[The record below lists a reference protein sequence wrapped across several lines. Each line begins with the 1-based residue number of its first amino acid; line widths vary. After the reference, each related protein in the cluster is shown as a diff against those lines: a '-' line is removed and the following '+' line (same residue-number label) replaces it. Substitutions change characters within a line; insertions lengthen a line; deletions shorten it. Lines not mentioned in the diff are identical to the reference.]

1 MIKKIFGTFGTRLL
15 NALVGFVTLWF
26 GTNFLG
32 REAWGIGATV
42 LVDVSLLLIAVELL
56 SGSGLIYF
64 TPRISFSSLFKLSH
78 IWIFLVTG
86 TISLV
91 LYALHAL
98 CPSIYYGFVPEG
110 YGLHIVIMVFLYS
123 FHNFNMNILLGKERV
138 GTQNILFIIQFMTQL
153 ISMIMYIFIF
163 DIRNANAFIYSLITG
178 YFTVNIFGF
187 ICIIPYFKE
196 RYVKDSESKSLIRIA
211 KEMLNF
217 GSMIQLSTL
226 VTMINRRIS
235 YIVIKNVFG
244 DAEVGVY
251 TSGTQ
256 VSEATKLIGNSIALV
271 QFSSISNMDDDEKAA
286 AITITF
292 LKLACI
298 LTAACMIV
306 ICLIPKSIFAW
317 IFTEEF
323 AEIKDVLISLSP
335 GMIFLAADMIFSHY
349 FSGINKPKY
358 NLYGTL
364 VGLAITI
371 PSIAILIPMY
381 GIIGAGISVSLTYF
395 GTIFYQW
402 IIFKKINKTK
412 TKELIPT
419 LNDFK
424 TLVESIK
431 MQFFNNSTNKN

>member
-15 NALVGFVTLWF
+15 NAIVGFVTLWF

-64 TPRISFSSLFKLSH
+64 TPRKPFSIIYKLSH
-78 IWIFLVTG
+78 IWIFFVVG
-86 TISLV
+86 MISLIF
-91 LYALHAL
+91 YALYSL
-98 CPSIYYGFVPEG
+98 CPNVYHGFVPEG
-110 YGLHIVIMVFLYS
+110 YGLHIIIMVFLYS
-123 FHNFNMNILLGKERV
+123 FHNFNMNVLLGKERV
-138 GTQNILFIIQFMTQL
+138 GTQNILFIIQFMTQM
-153 ISMIMYIFIF
+153 ISMIFYIFVL
-163 DIRNANAFIYSLITG
+163 DIRNADAFIYSLITG
-178 YFTVNIFGF
+178 YTIVNIAGF
-187 ICIIPYFKE
+187 LCILKYLKNSEPRANEQNKE
-196 RYVKDSESKSLIRIA
+196 SLLSVA

-226 VTMINRRIS
+226 VTMVNRRIS

-244 DAEVGVY
+244 DGEVGVY

-256 VSEATKLIGNSIALV
+256 VSEATKLIGHSIALV
-271 QFSSISNMDDDEKAA
+271 QFSSISNMDDDKKAA
-286 AITITF
+286 AITVTF
-292 LKLACI
+292 LKLACV
-298 LTAACMIV
+298 LTALCMFV
-306 ICLIPKSIFAW
+306 ICLIPKSVFAW
-317 IFTEEF
+317 IFSEEF
-323 AEIKDVLISLSP
+323 AGIKDVLLTLSP
-335 GMIFLAADMIFSHY
+335 GMVFLAADMVFSHY

-371 PSIAILIPMY
+371 PSISILIPMY

-402 IIFKKINKTK
+402 IIFKKINGTK
-412 TKELIPT
+412 TKELMPT

-424 TLVESIK
+424 TLVVSVK
-431 MQFFNNSTNKN
+431 SQFFK

>member
-15 NALVGFVTLWF
+15 NAIVGFVTLWF

-64 TPRISFSSLFKLSH
+64 TPRKPFSIIYKLSH
-78 IWIFLVTG
+78 IWIFFVVG
-86 TISLV
+86 TISLIF
-91 LYALHAL
+91 YALYSL
-98 CPSIYYGFVPEG
+98 CPNVYHGFVPEG
-110 YGLHIVIMVFLYS
+110 YGLHIIIMVFLYS
-123 FHNFNMNILLGKERV
+123 FHNFNMNVLLGKERV
-138 GTQNILFIIQFMTQL
+138 GTQNILFIIQFMTQM
-153 ISMIMYIFIF
+153 ISMIFYIFVL
-163 DIRNANAFIYSLITG
+163 DIRNADAFIFSLITG
-178 YFTVNIFGF
+178 YTIVNIAGF
-187 ICIIPYFKE
+187 LCILKYLKNSEPRANEQNKE
-196 RYVKDSESKSLIRIA
+196 SLLSVA

-226 VTMINRRIS
+226 VTMVNRRIS

-244 DAEVGVY
+244 DGEVGVY

-256 VSEATKLIGNSIALV
+256 VSEATKLIGHSIALV
-271 QFSSISNMDDDEKAA
+271 QFSSISNMDDDKKAA
-286 AITITF
+286 AITVTF
-292 LKLACI
+292 LKLACV
-298 LTAACMIV
+298 LTALCMFV
-306 ICLIPKSIFAW
+306 ICLIPKSVFAW
-317 IFTEEF
+317 IFSEEF
-323 AEIKDVLISLSP
+323 AGIKDVLLTLSP
-335 GMIFLAADMIFSHY
+335 GMVFLAADMVFSHY

-371 PSIAILIPMY
+371 PSISILIPMY

-402 IIFKKINKTK
+402 IIFKKINGTK
-412 TKELIPT
+412 TKELMPT

-424 TLVESIK
+424 TLVVSVK
-431 MQFFNNSTNKN
+431 SQFFK

>member
-15 NALVGFVTLWF
+15 NAIVGFVTLWF

-64 TPRISFSSLFKLSH
+64 TPRKPFSIIYKLSH
-78 IWIFLVTG
+78 IWIFFVVG
-86 TISLV
+86 TISLIF
-91 LYALHAL
+91 YALYSL
-98 CPSIYYGFVPEG
+98 CPNVYHGFVPEG
-110 YGLHIVIMVFLYS
+110 YGLHIIIMVFLYS
-123 FHNFNMNILLGKERV
+123 FHNFNMNVLLGKERV
-138 GTQNILFIIQFMTQL
+138 GTQNILFIIQFMTQM
-153 ISMIMYIFIF
+153 ISMIFYIFVL
-163 DIRNANAFIYSLITG
+163 DIRNADAFIFSLITG
-178 YFTVNIFGF
+178 YTIVNIAGF
-187 ICIIPYFKE
+187 LCILKYLKNSEPRANEQNKE
-196 RYVKDSESKSLIRIA
+196 SLLSVA

-226 VTMINRRIS
+226 VTMVNRRIS

-244 DAEVGVY
+244 DGEVGVY

-256 VSEATKLIGNSIALV
+256 VSEATKLIGHSIALV
-271 QFSSISNMDDDEKAA
+271 QFSSISNMDDDKKAA
-286 AITITF
+286 AITVTF
-292 LKLACI
+292 LKLACV
-298 LTAACMIV
+298 LTALCMFV
-306 ICLIPKSIFAW
+306 ICLIPKSVFAW
-317 IFTEEF
+317 IFSEEF
-323 AEIKDVLISLSP
+323 AGIKDVLLTLSP
-335 GMIFLAADMIFSHY
+335 GMVFLAADMVFSHY

-371 PSIAILIPMY
+371 PSISILIPMY

-402 IIFKKINKTK
+402 MIFKKINGTK
-412 TKELIPT
+412 TKELMPT

-424 TLVESIK
+424 TLVVSVK
-431 MQFFNNSTNKN
+431 SQFFK